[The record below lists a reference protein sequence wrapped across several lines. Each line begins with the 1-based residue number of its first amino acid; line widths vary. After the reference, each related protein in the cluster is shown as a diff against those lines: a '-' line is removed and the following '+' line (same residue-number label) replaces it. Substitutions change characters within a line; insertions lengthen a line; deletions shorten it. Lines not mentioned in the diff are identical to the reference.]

1 MPILTYLLS
10 DTQVCLSACGTLA
23 VMPPQQQRTPARG
36 ERRTQEQRRTAA
48 RAALLA
54 AAAELVVESGVR
66 AVTLARVGERAGYSR
81 GIVTHHFGSKQAL
94 LDALAK
100 SIQGGFVPGVGGMPP
115 GLQRLVLLIEGYVR
129 ELGRDGVAGQ
139 AFLLLWAEAATA
151 AGLSPSF
158 RERDEAFRADLR
170 DDVAGIADG
179 TIRADINPQDVAV
192 AVLGQLRGIGMQ
204 RLLDPDAV
212 DTHRLSHAVAQQW
225 RQTLSA

>member
-1 MPILTYLLS
+1 
-10 DTQVCLSACGTLA
+10 
-23 VMPPQQQRTPARG
+23 MPPEQ
-36 ERRTQEQRRTAA
+36 RRTQEQRRATT

-81 GIVTHHFGSKQAL
+81 GIVTHNFGSKQAL

-100 SIQGGFVPGVGGMPP
+100 SSQSGFVPGVVTMSP
-115 GLQRLVLLIEGYVR
+115 GLERLLALVEGYVA
-129 ELGRDGVAGQ
+129 ELGRDSVASR

-151 AGLSPSF
+151 AELSASF

-170 DDVAGIADG
+170 DDVAAGIADG
-179 TIRADINPQDVAV
+179 TIRADIDPQDVAV

-212 DTHRLSHAVAQQW
+212 DTERVGRACAQQW
-225 RQTLSA
+225 RQALTVMSGIDPG